1 MTWVQRGLRYLRL
14 LAVVLWA
21 SAFASPAPAD
31 VSKQFE
37 LSLQGQFFPGL
48 SSDPADIREQFFTGI
63 EAEFSSDFDSEHLIG
78 TFLPYGRIASG
89 GGEMNHVDIREL
101 NLLYTQDNWEGIAG
115 ISRVFWGVTESGHLV
130 DIINQTDQ
138 LEGFDGE
145 DKLGQAMIRIS
156 RLFDQS
162 TVDLYAL
169 PGFREREFLPPGQ
182 PLALP
187 FTISDDKPL
196 YGAGNEA
203 QHMDFALRLSGYQGI
218 SDYGLSWFSG
228 TSRDPEFVLQSTG
241 TYRPRY
247 PLIHQA
253 GLDLQLTLDSWLW
266 KLEAIHRTFES
277 DTVTDDFT
285 AIIGGTEYTIYGLA
299 DALFDLGLLAEWHG
313 DSREDRTTV
322 PMQND
327 LFAGLRAS
335 FSDTQSSEFLAGIF
349 SDLDDGSDSVRVEAS
364 RRILGD
370 ARITLEAQSFVNVD
384 SGNALSYLKDSDF
397 IVLSLQLFF

>member
-48 SSDPADIREQFFTGI
+48 SSGPADIREQFFTGI

-218 SDYGLSWFSG
+218 ADYGLSWFSG

>member
-1 MTWVQRGLRYLRL
+1 MTWVQRGLKHLRL

-21 SAFASPAPAD
+21 FAFASPVPAD

-218 SDYGLSWFSG
+218 ADYGLSWFSG

-327 LFAGLRAS
+327 LFAGLRVS

>member
-48 SSDPADIREQFFTGI
+48 SSGPADIREQFFTGI

-218 SDYGLSWFSG
+218 ADYGLSWFSG

-327 LFAGLRAS
+327 LFAGLRVS

>member
-1 MTWVQRGLRYLRL
+1 MIWTRGGLRHLRFL
-14 LAVVLWA
+14 TLVLCA
-21 SAFASPAPAD
+21 SNFSSSAFADLSR
-31 VSKQFE
+31 QFE

-48 SSDPADIREQFFTGI
+48 SSGSTDIREQFFTGI
-63 EAEFSSDFDSEHLIG
+63 EVEFSSDFDSDHLIG
-78 TFLPYGRIASG
+78 TFLPYGRVASV

-101 NLLYTQDNWEGIAG
+101 NLLYTQGNWEGIAG

-145 DKLGQAMIRIS
+145 DKLGQTMIGIS
-156 RLFDQS
+156 RLFDQN
-162 TVDLYAL
+162 TVDLYVL

-187 FTISDDKPL
+187 FTVSDDEPL

-203 QHMDFALRLSGYQGI
+203 QHVDFALRLSGYQGI
-218 SDYGLSWFSG
+218 ADYGLSWFSG
-228 TSRDPEFVLQSTG
+228 TSRDPEFILQSTG

-253 GLDLQLTLDSWLW
+253 GLDLQLTIDSWLW
-266 KLEAIHRTFES
+266 KLEAIHRVFES
-277 DTVTDDFT
+277 DTITDDFT
-285 AIIGGTEYTIYGLA
+285 AVIGGAEYTIYGLV
-299 DALFDLGLLAEWHG
+299 DALFDLGLLSEWHG

-327 LFAGLRAS
+327 LFTGLRAS

-349 SDLDDGSDSVRVEAS
+349 SDLDDGSNGVRVEAS
-364 RRILGD
+364 RRILND
-370 ARITLEAQSFVNVD
+370 ARITLEAQSFVDVD
-384 SGNALSYLKDSDF
+384 SDNALAYLKDGNF

>member
-1 MTWVQRGLRYLRL
+1 MIQARKGLRYLWF
-14 LAVVLWA
+14 LAGVLCA
-21 SAFASPAPAD
+21 ATFTSPAFGEI
-31 VSKQFE
+31 SRQFE
-37 LSLQGQFFPGL
+37 LSLQGQFFPSL
-48 SSDPADIREQFFTGI
+48 SSGSTDIREQFFTGL
-63 EAEFSSDFDSEHLIG
+63 EAEFTSDFDSNHLIG
-78 TFLPYGRIASG
+78 TFLPYGRVASAG
-89 GGEMNHVDIREL
+89 GDMNHVDIREL
-101 NLLYTQDNWEGIAG
+101 NLLYTRDDWEGIVG

-145 DKLGQAMIRIS
+145 DKLGQTMIRIS
-156 RLFDQS
+156 RLFDRN
-162 TVDLYAL
+162 TVDLYVL
-169 PGFREREFLPPGQ
+169 PGFREREFLPSDQ

-187 FTISDDKPL
+187 FPVSDDKPL
-196 YGAGNEA
+196 YGADNDA
-203 QHMDFALRLSGYQGI
+203 QHVDFALRLSGYQGI
-218 SDYGLSWFSG
+218 ADYGLSWFSG
-228 TSRDPEFVLQSTG
+228 TSRDPEFIVQPSG
-241 TYRPRY
+241 AYQPRY

-266 KLEAIHRTFES
+266 KLEAIHRAFES

-285 AIIGGTEYTIYGLA
+285 AVIGGTEYTIYGLV

-327 LFAGLRAS
+327 LFAGLRVS
-335 FSDTQSSEFLAGIF
+335 FSDTQSSEFLAGVF
-349 SDLDDGSDSVRVEAS
+349 SDLDDGSNSIRVEAS

-370 ARITLEAQSFVNVD
+370 ARITLEAQSFVDVD

-397 IVLSLQLFF
+397 LVLSLQLFF

>member
-169 PGFREREFLPPGQ
+169 PGFREREFLPSGQ

-218 SDYGLSWFSG
+218 ADYGLSWFSG

-327 LFAGLRAS
+327 LFAGLRVS